1 MTIDQTRQMAV
12 EFERRV
18 NTIDPTTESTAK
30 LDTDTIFSYL
40 NQYQSQYI
48 HQLYLAENQVESGTR
63 GQIRFSDITKNLIKH
78 IQLENKISDINTDMV
93 SDYFKLPNDFY
104 MYIRSNSVVL
114 GTYKDYKEPTYVA
127 NSIIKQDDVDQVLL
141 SYYNKDGIMRNPIV
155 VLDNISGEI
164 GSNHIQVIH
173 DKYTNIKS
181 IDIVYY
187 KEPARFNIMYNL
199 ACELPYECFDDI
211 VSGAVE
217 LYFSYKYKVSLA
229 QQAARYRRP
238 RQQEDTSES

>member
-12 EFERRV
+12 EFERRI
-18 NTIDPTTESTAK
+18 NTIDPSTESLAK
-30 LDTDTIFSYL
+30 MDTDTIFSYL
-40 NQYQSQYI
+40 NQYQQQYI

-78 IQLENKISDINTDMV
+78 IQLTNKLSNINTDAV
-93 SDYFKLPNDFY
+93 SDYFELPKDFY
-104 MYIRSNSVVL
+104 MYIRSNSIVV
-114 GTYKDYKEPTYVA
+114 GTYKNYTNPTYVS
-127 NSIIKQDDVDQVLL
+127 NQIIKQDDVDQVLL
-141 SYYNKDGIMRNPIV
+141 SYYNKDGIIRNPIV

-164 GSNHIQVIH
+164 GSSHLQVIH
-173 DKYTNIKS
+173 DKYTQINNI
-181 IDIVYY
+181 DVVYY
-187 KEPARFNIMYNL
+187 KEPSKFNIIQNIP
-199 ACELPYECFDDI
+199 CELPYECFEDL

-238 RQQEDTSES
+238 RKQEDQDES